1 MEPITHFLT
10 GACLSRAG
18 LNRTTA
24 LATTTL
30 VLGAEASD
38 IDIVWLAKGPVFYF
52 GHHRG
57 FTHTFAGAPFVA
69 ALTLAFVYVLWRLTR
84 RFARPDPMGCAGCP
98 PGKLP
103 ACSSPRWRVLYL
115 LALLSA
121 LVHILLD
128 FTNSYGVRPF
138 MPFSYRW
145 YSWDIVS
152 IFEPLM
158 WVALL
163 AGLILPAL
171 FRLVN
176 EEIGARSRGPVGRAG
191 AIAALLAIVALWGV
205 RDFEHRRAV
214 AVMNSVVYQGQEAKR
229 VSAYP
234 YAFNPFI
241 WHGVAETN
249 DFLEMFVVDS
259 LKPDIDPQGRARIRY
274 KPEET
279 PASLAAKKTYLGRV
293 YLDWAQYPVTETE
306 QLSDGGYEVRFYD
319 LRYDYPD
326 HVAALRSS
334 VLLDKDLR
342 EMEERFGRRVQ
353 KVK

>member
-1 MEPITHFLT
+1 LEPITHFLT

-18 LNRTTA
+18 LNRKTA

-57 FTHTFAGAPFVA
+57 ITHTFAGAPFVA
-69 ALTLAFVYVLWRLTR
+69 ALTLGFVYVLWRLLR
-84 RFARPDPMGCAGCP
+84 RFAKPDPMGCAGCP
-98 PGKLP
+98 PGKQPQRLQ
-103 ACSSPRWRVLYL
+103 PRWGVLYL
-115 LALLSA
+115 YALLSA

-138 MPFSYRW
+138 MPFSYKW

-163 AGLILPAL
+163 AGLILPGL

-176 EEIGARSRGPVGRAG
+176 EEIGARSRGPKGRGG
-191 AIAALLAIVALWGV
+191 AIFALVAIVVLWGV
-205 RDFEHRRAV
+205 RDYEHRRAV
-214 AVMNSVVYQGQEAKR
+214 AVMESVVYQGEEPKR

-279 PASLAAKKTYLGRV
+279 PASLAAKNTYLGRV
-293 YLDWAQYPVTETE
+293 YLDWAQYPMTEAE
-306 QLSDGGYEVRFYD
+306 QLHDGSHEIRFYD
-319 LRYDYPD
+319 LRYDYPERGR
-326 HVAALRSS
+326 ALRSA
-334 VLLDKDLR
+334 VILDKDLH
-342 EMEERFGRRVQ
+342 EIEERFGSRVQ

>member
-1 MEPITHFLT
+1 LEPITHFLT
-10 GACLSRAG
+10 GACMGRAG
-18 LNRTTA
+18 LNRKTA
-24 LATTTL
+24 LATAVLTL
-30 VLGAEASD
+30 STEAAD
-38 IDIVWLAKGPVFYF
+38 VDIVWLAKGPVFYF
-52 GHHRG
+52 AHHRG
-57 FTHTFAGAPFVA
+57 FTHTFAGVPFVA
-69 ALTLAFVYVLWRLTR
+69 ALTLGFVYALWRITQ
-84 RFARPDPMGCAGCP
+84 RFTKPDGMGCAGCP
-98 PGKLP
+98 PGAAP
-103 ACSSPRWRVLYL
+103 GRSQPRWGLLYL
-115 LALLSA
+115 YACLGG

-138 MPFSYRW
+138 MPFSYKW

-163 AGLILPAL
+163 AGLILPGL

-176 EEIGARSRGPVGRAG
+176 EEIGARSRGPAGRAG
-191 AIAALLAIVALWGV
+191 AVAALMAIIVLWGV

-214 AVMNSVVYQGQEAKR
+214 AVMDSVVYQGEEAKR

-241 WHGVAETN
+241 WHGVAETS

-259 LKPDIDPQGRARIRY
+259 LKPDIDPQARARIRY
-274 KPEET
+274 KPEES

-293 YLDWAQYPVTETE
+293 YLDWAQYPMTETE
-306 QLSDGGYEVRFYD
+306 QLHDGSYEVRFYD

-326 HVAALRSS
+326 RGSVLRSS
-334 VLLDKDLR
+334 VLLDKDLH
-342 EMEERFGRRVQ
+342 EVEERFGRRVQ

>member
-1 MEPITHFLT
+1 M
-10 GACLSRAG
+10 SRAG
-18 LNRTTA
+18 LNRKTA
-24 LATTTL
+24 LATAVLTL
-30 VLGAEASD
+30 STEAAD
-38 IDIVWLAKGPVFYF
+38 IDIGWLAKGPVFYF

-57 FTHTFAGAPFVA
+57 FTHTFVGAPFVA
-69 ALTLAFVYVLWRLTR
+69 AVTLGFVYLLWRATR
-84 RFARPDPMGCAGCP
+84 RFAKPDPMGCAGCP
-98 PGKLP
+98 PGAAPEKP
-103 ACSSPRWRVLYL
+103 RPRWGLLYL
-115 LALLSA
+115 YGCLGGV
-121 LVHILLD
+121 VHILLD
-128 FTNSYGVRPF
+128 YTNSYGVRPF
-138 MPFSYRW
+138 MPFSYKW

-163 AGLILPAL
+163 AGLILPVL

-176 EEIGARSRGPVGRAG
+176 EEIGAKSRGPQGRAG
-191 AIAALLAIVALWGV
+191 AIAALVAIVVLWAV

-214 AVMNSVVYQGQEAKR
+214 AVMDSIVYQGQEAKR

-234 YAFNPFI
+234 YAFNPFL

-274 KPEET
+274 KPEES
-279 PASLAAKKTYLGRV
+279 PASLAAKKTYLGRI
-293 YLDWAQYPVTETE
+293 YLDWAQYPMTETE
-306 QLSDGGYEVRFYD
+306 QRHDGSYEVRFYD

-326 HVAALRSS
+326 RGSALRSA
-334 VLLDKDLR
+334 VILDKDLR
-342 EMEERFGRRVQ
+342 EVEERFGRRVQ